1 MLNLCRQ
8 KNMDHI
14 KGAHIIK
21 QLAFPMGND
30 CYDHFQPQNDH
41 SS

>member
-1 MLNLCRQ
+1 MN
-8 KNMDHI
+8 HI

-21 QLAFPMGND
+21 QLAFPIGDD
-30 CYDHFQPQNDH
+30 CCDHFQPPNDY